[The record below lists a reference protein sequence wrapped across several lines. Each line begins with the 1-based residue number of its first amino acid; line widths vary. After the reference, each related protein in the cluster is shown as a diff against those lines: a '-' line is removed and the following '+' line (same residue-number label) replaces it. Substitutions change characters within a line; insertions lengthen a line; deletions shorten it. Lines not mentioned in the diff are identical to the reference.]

1 LVYSSF
7 ENYSYVF
14 IQIFLQGIGRYGV
27 DLHMYISILFL
38 KMMNN
43 KNIYFLNK
51 YQKTFVDGRN
61 RLMLSHIFLKS
72 TSKTENKELFY
83 YYLRGVI
90 DNQCL
95 NLQLYLLNLKL
106 TTGIV
111 IVENTI
117 QKLSLLC
124 DMN

>member
-1 LVYSSF
+1 
-7 ENYSYVF
+7 
-14 IQIFLQGIGRYGV
+14 
-27 DLHMYISILFL
+27 
-38 KMMNN
+38 MMNN